1 MSSMLRILFVL
12 LLSCAAAICQ
22 EATPSSATPEASA
35 TPADQPPA
43 TPAPEASPA
52 PATTEA
58 APEASASPAAAP
70 ESAPAPSPEA
80 APAASPEATPSA
92 DASSSPAAAPA
103 PDASPAA
110 EASPSPAASTDTIPL
125 EGQAATPTGGAPLDT
140 QDLAPP
146 LPSAPMPD
154 AAFTDPNAIIPDS
167 GPVPPSMPKVA
178 ENQQSKARELI
189 TRYRDVRVQA
199 DKDPQVLA
207 MFKKSTVAKT
217 DEDKRAALREYY
229 RLLFKKMIE
238 IDSSLTVRCQGMEAA
253 YLRRL
258 AQERLEPTIPLNP
271 PPTPEPLSN

>member
-22 EATPSSATPEASA
+22 EAATTPAAPEPTA
-35 TPADQPPA
+35 TPAEQA
-43 TPAPEASPA
+43 ASTPAPES
-52 PATTEA
+52 T
-58 APEASASPAAAP
+58 PAATA
-70 ESAPAPSPEA
+70 EATPEA
-80 APAASPEATPSA
+80 APAASPEATP
-92 DASSSPAAAPA
+92 ASSPESAPAATPEPSPAASAE
-103 PDASPAA
+103 ASPAPEASPSPEASPVA
-110 EASPSPAASTDTIPL
+110 EASPSPTAATDTIPL
-125 EGQAATPTGGAPLDT
+125 EGQATAPAGGAPLDT
-140 QDLAPP
+140 QDLAPA
-146 LPSAPMPD
+146 LPTAPMPD

-178 ENQQSKARELI
+178 ENPQSKTRELI
-189 TRYRDVRVQA
+189 VRYREVRVQA

-207 MFKKSTVAKT
+207 MYKKSVAATT

-271 PPTPEPLSN
+271 PPTPEPLTR

>member
-22 EATPSSATPEASA
+22 EAATTPAAPEPTA
-35 TPADQPPA
+35 TPAEQA
-43 TPAPEASPA
+43 ASTPAPESTPAAMAEATPAASP
-52 PATTEA
+52 
-58 APEASASPAAAP
+58 
-70 ESAPAPSPEA
+70 ES
-80 APAASPEATPSA
+80 APAASPEATP
-92 DASSSPAAAPA
+92 ASSPESAPAATPEPSPTASA
-103 PDASPAA
+103 EASPAPEASPVA
-110 EASPSPAASTDTIPL
+110 EASPSPTAATDTIPL
-125 EGQAATPTGGAPLDT
+125 EGQAAAPAGGAPLDT
-140 QDLAPP
+140 QDLAPA
-146 LPSAPMPD
+146 LPTAPMPD

-178 ENQQSKARELI
+178 ENPQSKTRELI
-189 TRYRDVRVQA
+189 VRYREVRVQA

-207 MFKKSTVAKT
+207 MYKKSVAATT

-271 PPTPEPLSN
+271 PPTPEPLTR